1 MGMPKDKFIISV
13 VPLTKISLTRDQFFY
28 YLSDEK
34 LSPGTLV
41 SVPFS
46 GRKIEGIVIGST
58 ADFERTGGMELKR
71 IENVI
76 EKDFLTPEQI
86 KLSEFISDYYIS
98 PLGIVMKNFVPKISK
113 SRNQEKKNIKYEKLE
128 IELTKEQKSAVSK
141 IADDKKNDKYLL
153 FGPSGSGKT
162 EIYIHSILKLKEQD
176 KGSQFLILIPE
187 KTLTPQALE
196 RYGAY
201 FNPDEI
207 VVLSSNISKGKFYD
221 SWKRIRSG
229 EAKIIIG
236 TRMAVFAPF
245 KNLKLVVIDEEQ
257 DISFKQWDM
266 NPRYDARTVAE
277 KIAEIHGCKI
287 VSGSATP
294 SVVSYHLAKNSELKL
309 LTLSELEIPNS
320 KSEMLKTTLEL
331 VDMRRERWQ
340 NKAYG
345 GQRQQQPVFSSISK
359 KLKAEIAYAL
369 KYGLQTILFIN
380 RQGMSSF
387 SVCAGCKT
395 VLRCPKCDRALVY
408 ENSGE
413 YRCMHCSFKTSI
425 TPKCPKC
432 KGIVFKNVGLGT
444 QKVEKEIKEFFPGAR
459 IMRADTQEMKG
470 KDAHEEAYRKFSNH
484 EADIMIGTQMISKGW
499 DLPNVA
505 LIGIID
511 ADNMLT
517 LPDFSAE
524 ERAFDILVQVSGRT
538 SRPGAKYPGRVII
551 QTYHPENRLLKLV
564 AEKNLEA
571 FYEKEIKERSA
582 LSLPPFGHIIKL
594 TFQDFKKDKAETEAK
609 RVAEVLSGFDGI
621 RVSESQESFVPK
633 VRGRF
638 RSQIVIKFKE
648 ELPEKFRKIL
658 QSLPNGWI
666 IDVDPISII

>member
-1 MGMPKDKFIISV
+1 MTDKFIISV
-13 VPLTKISLTRDQFFY
+13 VPLTRISLTRDQSFFY
-28 YLSDEK
+28 LHSEK

-41 SVPFS
+41 EIPFS
-46 GRKIEGIVIGST
+46 GRKIEGVVTRSKN
-58 ADFERTGGMELKR
+58 DFERAGGMDLKR
-71 IENVI
+71 IEKVI
-76 EKDFLTPEQI
+76 EKDFLTQEQME
-86 KLSEFISDYYIS
+86 LAGFISDYYIS

-113 SRNQEKKNIKYEKLE
+113 SRSKEKKNEKTE
-128 IELTKEQKSAVSK
+128 KPEMKLTKEQKLAVSK
-141 IADDKKNDKYLL
+141 ITDREKGKGYLL

-162 EIYIHSILKLKEQD
+162 EVYIHSILKLCEKDEN
-176 KGSQFLILIPE
+176 SQFLILLPE

-201 FNPDEI
+201 FNQDEI
-207 VVLSSNISKGKFYD
+207 VVLSSNIAKGKLYEN
-221 SWKRIRSG
+221 WKRIKSG

-236 TRMAVFAPF
+236 TRMTVFAPF
-245 KNLKLVVIDEEQ
+245 KKLKLVVIDEEQ

-266 NPRYDARTVAE
+266 NPRYDARTVAME
-277 KIAEIHGCKI
+277 IARIHGCKI
-287 VSGSATP
+287 VFGSATP
-294 SVVSYHLAKNSELKL
+294 SVVSYHSAKNKEIEL
-309 LTLSELEIPNS
+309 LTLPELEIPGL
-320 KSEMLKTTLEL
+320 KSQAVKTTTEL

-340 NKAYG
+340 NKSYG
-345 GQRQQQPVFSSISK
+345 YQKQQSPTFSSISK
-359 KLKAEIAYAL
+359 TLRSEIGYAL

-380 RQGMSSF
+380 RQGMSNF
-387 SVCAGCKT
+387 SVCVSCKT
-395 VLRCPKCDRALVY
+395 VLKCPECDRALVY

-413 YRCMHCSFKTSI
+413 YRCLHCSYKSSI
-425 TPKCPKC
+425 TPKCSKC

-444 QKVEKEIKEFFPGAR
+444 QKVEKEIREFFPGAR
-459 IMRADTQEMKG
+459 ILRADTQEMKG

-524 ERAFDILVQVSGRT
+524 EKAFDTLMQVAGRT

-551 QTYHPENRLLKLV
+551 QTYHPENRLLRWV
-564 AEKNLEA
+564 AEKNVEA
-571 FYEKEIKERSA
+571 FHEKELSERKP
-582 LSLPPFGHIIKL
+582 LNLPPFGRIVKL
-594 TFQDFKKDKAETEAK
+594 VFQDYKREKASNEAK
-609 RVAEVLSGFDGI
+609 RVADILLEIEGI

-638 RSQIVIKFKE
+638 RSQIIIKFEKE
-648 ELPEKFRKIL
+648 MPEALKRTLGALP
-658 QSLPNGWI
+658 SGWI
-666 IDVDPISII
+666 IDVDPISLI